1 NVRKTPEPLKHRS
14 RPLGIL
20 PPAVRPVIAVHR
32 DQRPRLSCR
41 LEGRRKSVEPT
52 FAIKRQC
59 DPGKIDERAL
69 PELIRNPV
77 GIGQLEQFPGGSTV
91 APVPERPLPIRSRLD
106 QVKTWK
112 ATRNGSYEIGTN
124 RLALCRCHN
133 PRTVGIIADRR
144 GIGDSYA
151 GSGKIDCGVE
161 CVAAVAEAEA
171 LFVASGKLDH
181 ALANRDCAATLP
193 GQCHP

>member
-1 NVRKTPEPLKHRS
+1 MLVRIPPQLLLVLERRHRKVYETPEPLEYRS
-14 RPLGIL
+14 RPLGVL

-52 FAIKRQC
+52 LAIKRQC
-59 DPGKIDERAL
+59 DPGKIDERGL

-112 ATRNGSYEIGTN
+112 APNGSYEIGTN
-124 RLALCRCHN
+124 GFALCR
-133 PRTVGIIADRR
+133 PEPAL
-144 GIGDSYA
+144 
-151 GSGKIDCGVE
+151 GSSPT
-161 CVAAVAEAEA
+161 AVA
-171 LFVASGKLDH
+171 
-181 ALANRDCAATLP
+181 
-193 GQCHP
+193 